1 MPTLSKPLTS
11 GAVVTVKLP
20 RNDDLKSQRQ
30 LAAKQAS
37 TLSRARLSRRGAGYL
52 LRFAVRLI
60 RVSRKRSKDKEV
72 VELHDFGT
80 DAFRVTIR

>member
-37 TLSRARLSRRGAGYL
+37 TLSRARLSRRGA
-52 LRFAVRLI
+52 AVL
-60 RVSRKRSKDKEV
+60 
-72 VELHDFGT
+72 
-80 DAFRVTIR
+80 VTVRD